1 MKIQE
6 ALGEGGALQRHM
18 STFVARPQQIAMAIA
33 ITETLE
39 SRSTFV
45 AEAGTGTGKT
55 LAYLVPAILSG
66 KKVLISTATKTLQ
79 DQLFRKDLPGLR
91 RALDLPFKAALLK
104 GRSNYLCL
112 YRLKHHLGFKAGHGP
127 RDAAALESIRRW
139 SRATLSGDI
148 SELGDVPEGSLLW
161 SGATSTVDNCLG
173 SECPDHSECF
183 LIKART
189 RSREAD
195 IVVVNH
201 HLLWADWALR
211 NEGQGELLPAVD
223 GIIVDE
229 AHQFLESAAQF
240 LGSSLTSR
248 QLLDVASDISTER
261 IREAPEA
268 AHLQEESDRLSRLTH
283 DIRIALGEPARR
295 EAWNQV
301 ESWPALIDALDAVK
315 IQLGSLRDNLQP
327 HTVRGKGIE
336 ACHSRTVA
344 LLHQLEAFLKP
355 TDANQVRWFEVRKT
369 GFSLNRTPVEI
380 ADEFKNFRDRLKTAW
395 VFTSATLTVRDRF
408 DHFTQELGIAGTRAS
423 IWQSPFDFAQ
433 NARLYLPKGLP
444 DPGNPAFTRS
454 VVEAAVPAL
463 EASKGR
469 AFFLFTSHLA
479 LQQAAVLL
487 PQWVNFPLFVQ
498 GTQPKTRLL
507 DAFKQSTHGI
517 LLGTATFWEGV
528 DVPGPVLSL
537 VIIDKLPFASP
548 GDPVMAAKLE
558 ALREK
563 GLHPFPHYQLPSA
576 IIALKQGV
584 GRLLRGQEDKGGI
597 MICDPRIMSKS
608 YGKTVLESL
617 PPIPQ
622 SRSLDDFC
630 AFLNQLPTTHNS

>member
-1 MKIQE
+1 M
-6 ALGEGGALQRHM
+6 
-18 STFVARPQQIAMAIA
+18 ARPQQVAMATAIA
-33 ITETLE
+33 ETLE

-66 KKVLISTATKTLQ
+66 RKVLISTATKTLQ
-79 DQLFRKDLPGLR
+79 DQLFRKDLPILR
-91 RALDLPFKAALLK
+91 RALDIPFKAALLK
-104 GRSNYLCL
+104 GRSNYLCV
-112 YRLKHHLGFKAGHGP
+112 YRLKHHLGFKVTHGP
-127 RDAAALESIRRW
+127 RDAAALESIRRC
-139 SRATLSGDI
+139 SRATLTGYI
-148 SELGDVPEGSLLW
+148 SELGDVPEASNLW

-173 SECPDHSECF
+173 TECPDHGDCF
-183 LIKART
+183 LVKART

-211 NEGQGELLPAVD
+211 NEGQGELLPNVD

-248 QLLDVASDISTER
+248 QLLDLGSDVSTER
-261 IREAPEA
+261 VREAPDA
-268 AHLQEESDRLSRLTH
+268 VHLQEESDRLIRLTH

-295 EAWNQV
+295 EAWLEV
-301 ESWPALIDALDAVK
+301 ETWPAVIDALDAVPV
-315 IQLGSLRDNLQP
+315 QLGVLRDQLQP
-327 HTVRGKGIE
+327 QRVRGKGIE
-336 ACHSRTVA
+336 ACYVRTLAV
-344 LLHQLEAFLKP
+344 LTQLDSFQKP
-355 TDANQVRWFEVRKT
+355 TDENQVRWFEVRKT

-380 ADEFKNFRDRLKTAW
+380 ADEFRQFRDRLKTAW
-395 VFTSATLTVRDRF
+395 IFTSATLTVRERF
-408 DHFTQELGIAGTRAS
+408 DHFTHELGIAGCRAA
-423 IWQSPFDFAQ
+423 IWQSPFDFVN
-433 NARLYLPKGLP
+433 NARLYLPRGLP
-444 DPGNPAFTRS
+444 EPSQPNYTRTI
-454 VVEAAVPAL
+454 VDAAVPIL
-463 EASKGR
+463 EASRGR

-479 LQQAAVLL
+479 LQQAAELL
-487 PQWVNFPLFVQ
+487 PRKVGFPLFIQ

-507 DAFKQSTHGI
+507 EAFKQSTHGI

-528 DVPGPVLSL
+528 DVPGPALSL

-558 ALREK
+558 SLRAK

-584 GRLLRGQEDKGGI
+584 GRLLRGQDDKGGI
-597 MICDPRIMSKS
+597 MLCDPRILSKS

-622 SRSLDDFC
+622 SQDLDSFC
-630 AFLNQLPTTHNS
+630 EFLKSLPTIAT